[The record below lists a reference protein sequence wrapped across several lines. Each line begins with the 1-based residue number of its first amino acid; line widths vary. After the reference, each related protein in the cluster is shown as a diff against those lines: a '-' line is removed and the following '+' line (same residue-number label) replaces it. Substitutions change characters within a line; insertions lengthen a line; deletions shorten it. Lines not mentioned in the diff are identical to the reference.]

1 MTTVREK
8 KGAGWVKG
16 QSGNPAGRK
25 KGVPVKKTQ
34 ALDAVKKVF
43 GTEAAFWEAIATKAK
58 DGDAIMVKELAG
70 RILPPLKPRS
80 STVELK
86 PAGESTKD
94 FAQSVL
100 QGVSE
105 GRVPADEASSILNAL
120 LSADKLTK
128 LDELE
133 KKIDSLLEARNANH

>member
-1 MTTVREK
+1 MFQ
-8 KGAGWVKG
+8 KG

-43 GTEAAFWEAIATKAK
+43 GSQAAFWEHIAQAAK

-70 RILPPLKPRS
+70 RILPTLKPRS
-80 STVELK
+80 STIELK
-86 PAGESTKD
+86 ATGESTAD

-100 QGVSE
+100 QAVAE
-105 GRVPADEASSILNAL
+105 GSMPADEASSILSAL
-120 LSADKLTK
+120 LSADKLAK

-133 KKIDSLLEARNANH
+133 AKIESLLQHRSAA